1 MRTVYNFVLNLPLK
15 KLSTDRKV
23 LKQIKKKKKLQR
35 NKTNTK
41 PTKHTTTAKEW
52 LRDLGIFREREY

>member
-23 LKQIKKKKKLQR
+23 LKQIKKKKNFKETKQIP
-35 NKTNTK
+35 NQPNTQQQQK
-41 PTKHTTTAKEW
+41 SDSE
-52 LRDLGIFREREY
+52 I

>member
-41 PTKHTTTAKEW
+41 PTKHTTTAKE
-52 LRDLGIFREREY
+52 

>member
-23 LKQIKKKKKLQR
+23 LKQIKKKKKNFKETKQIP
-35 NKTNTK
+35 NQPNTQQQQK
-41 PTKHTTTAKEW
+41 SDSE
-52 LRDLGIFREREY
+52 I